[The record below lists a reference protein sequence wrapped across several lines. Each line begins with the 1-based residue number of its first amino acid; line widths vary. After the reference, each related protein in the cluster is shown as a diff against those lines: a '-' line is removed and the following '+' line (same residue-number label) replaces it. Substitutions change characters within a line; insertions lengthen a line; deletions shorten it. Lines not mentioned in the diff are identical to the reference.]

1 MLALDQMTQRT
12 CRLVTLGCKVNQYET
27 QLVKEALEQN
37 GFREAAEDESADLCV
52 VNTCTVTAEADSK
65 GRQLIRQLAQKN
77 PGTQTLVMG
86 CFATRDPAAVR
97 DLPSVFEVVTDKRE
111 LPDVL
116 QRVGLQTIP
125 SGISRF
131 DGHRRAFVKVQDGC
145 VLRCTYCIIP
155 SVRPELRS
163 RPAADI
169 EEEVRRLVDS
179 GYQEI
184 VLCGIHLGHYG
195 VDATRAKTGRDPFR
209 LRHLINRLDQ
219 IPGTWRLRL
228 SSIEAGEVGDDFI
241 EAAAN
246 CQHLC
251 PHFHPAL
258 QSGSDTVLARMRRRY
273 RTGSFLKKLDLFRS
287 RLDRPAFSTDVIVGF
302 PGETEAEFQETLTT
316 CEAAGFMKIH
326 VFPFS
331 VRKGTPA
338 AGFSDAV
345 PPEVKKERCERL
357 TELERRLA
365 ARYHASLLGSEL
377 SVMVEGEVRPG
388 WMRGTSCRYAPVE
401 LPGTPADLAHLVDV
415 TATGLIAD
423 GLSAMRRGGTH
434 AAVE

>member
-1 MLALDQMTQRT
+1 MLSIEDLTQRT

-37 GFREAAEDESADLCV
+37 GFREAAVDESADLCV
-52 VNTCTVTAEADSK
+52 VNTCTVTAEADAK
-65 GRQLIRQLAQKN
+65 GRQLIRQLAQRN

-86 CFATRDPAAVR
+86 CFATRDPEAVR
-97 DLPSVFEVVTDKRE
+97 RLPGVFEVVTDKRE

-116 QRVGLQTIP
+116 QRIGLQQVP

-155 SVRPELRS
+155 SVRPGLRS
-163 RPAADI
+163 RQPQDI
-169 EEEVRRLVDS
+169 EDEVRRLIS
-179 GYQEI
+179 GGFQEI

-195 VDATRAKTGRDPFR
+195 VDATRGRSGLPPFR
-209 LRHLINRLDQ
+209 LRHLIQRLDQ

-228 SSIEAGEVGDDFI
+228 SSIEAGEVSDDFI
-241 EAAAN
+241 AAAAD

-273 RTGSFLKKLDLFRS
+273 RIESFLNKIHTFRE
-287 RLDRPAFSTDVIVGF
+287 RFDQPAFSTDVIVGF
-302 PGETEAEFQETLTT
+302 PGETEAEFRETLET
-316 CEAAGFMKIH
+316 CETAGFSKIH
-326 VFPFS
+326 AFPFS
-331 VRKGTPA
+331 ARKGTPA
-338 AGFSDAV
+338 ADFPDQIA
-345 PPEVKKERCERL
+345 PEVKKERMERL
-357 TELERRLA
+357 AELERRLA
-365 ARYHASLLGSEL
+365 GRYHEALLGRTL
-377 SVMVEGEVRPG
+377 SVMIEGEVRPG

-401 LPGTPADLAHLVDV
+401 VPGTPADLARLVLTTV
-415 TATGLIAD
+415 TSSTSAGLIGVRQEA
-423 GLSAMRRGGTH
+423 S
-434 AAVE
+434 VCC

>member
-1 MLALDQMTQRT
+1 MLSIDDLKQRT

-37 GFREAAEDESADLCV
+37 GFREAGEDEPADLCV
-52 VNTCTVTAEADSK
+52 VNTCTVTAEADAK
-65 GRQLIRQLAQKN
+65 GRQTIRQLAQRN

-97 DLPSVFEVVTDKRE
+97 DLPGVFEVVTDKRE

-116 QRVGLQTIP
+116 QRIGLQSVP

-155 SVRPELRS
+155 SVRPGLRS
-163 RPAADI
+163 RTPEDI
-169 EEEVRRLVDS
+169 ESEVRRLIDN

-195 VDATRAKTGRDPFR
+195 VESTRGRSGKAPFR
-209 LRHLINRLDQ
+209 LRHLIERLDQ

-241 EAAAN
+241 SAAVN
-246 CQHLC
+246 CRHLC

-258 QSGSDTVLARMRRRY
+258 QSGSNTVLARMRRRY
-273 RTGSFLKKLDLFRS
+273 RIEPFLKKIDDFRRQLDH
-287 RLDRPAFSTDVIVGF
+287 PAFSTDVIVGF
-302 PGETEAEFQETLTT
+302 PGETDQEFEETLQT

-326 VFPFS
+326 AFPFS
-331 VRKGTPA
+331 PRKGTPA
-338 AGFSDAV
+338 AEHAQQV
-345 PPEVKKERCERL
+345 PAEVKKERMERL
-357 TELERRLA
+357 AELERRLA
-365 ARYHASLLGSEL
+365 RRYHESILGKTL
-377 SVMVEGEVRPG
+377 TVMIEGEVRPG
-388 WMRGTSCRYAPVE
+388 WMRGTSCRYASVE
-401 LPGTPADLAHLVDV
+401 VPGTPTDLARLVLV
-415 TATGLIAD
+415 TATATNSDGLI
-423 GLSAMRRGGTH
+423 GVRRE
-434 AAVE
+434 ASVCC

>member
-1 MLALDQMTQRT
+1 MFSITDLKQRT

-37 GFREAAEDESADLCV
+37 GFREAAEEEPADLCV
-52 VNTCTVTAEADSK
+52 VNTCTVTAEADAK
-65 GRQLIRQLAQKN
+65 GRQLIRQLAQRN

-116 QRVGLQTIP
+116 QRIGLQTVP

-131 DGHRRAFVKVQDGC
+131 DGHRRAFVKIQDGC

-155 SVRPELRS
+155 SVRPGLRS
-163 RPAADI
+163 RSAEDI
-169 EEEVRRLVDS
+169 EAEVRRLVEG

-195 VDATRAKTGRDPFR
+195 VEATRGKTGQPPFR
-209 LRHLINRLDQ
+209 LRHLIQRLDQ

-241 EAAAN
+241 AAAVE
-246 CQHLC
+246 CRHLC

-258 QSGSDTVLARMRRRY
+258 QSGSDAVLARMRRRY
-273 RTGSFLKKLDLFRS
+273 RIGSFLKKLDDFR
-287 RLDRPAFSTDVIVGF
+287 RQLDRPAFSTDVIVGF
-302 PGETEAEFQETLTT
+302 PGETESEFQETLDT

-326 VFPFS
+326 AFPFS
-331 VRKGTPA
+331 TRKGTPA
-338 AGFSDAV
+338 ANFHNQV
-345 PPEVKKERCERL
+345 PPEVKKERMD
-357 TELERRLA
+357 RLA
-365 ARYHASLLGSEL
+365 LLEQRLAHRYHQTLVGRTL
-377 SVMVEGEVRPG
+377 SVMIEGEVEPG
-388 WMRGTSCRYAPVE
+388 RMRGTSCRYAPVE
-401 LPGTPADLAHLVDV
+401 VPGTPADLAKLVAATV
-415 TATGLIAD
+415 TGITSEGLMGVRHEA
-423 GLSAMRRGGTH
+423 S
-434 AAVE
+434 VCY